1 MSPLDTIRS
10 IGRPLAY
17 YPAMAKHV
25 GGVNAAIFL
34 GQLMYWDERTED
46 KLGVYKSSEQWEAET
61 GLTYKEQVNVRKKL
75 KALGLLI
82 ETNRRLEHRIYFKL
96 DHDAFNELMKQ
107 ITVDEPAAN
116 KTDSNTEEDGETPK
130 GNSPKEPKGDSPID
144 QRSFREQPNGSVP
157 TDPNGNSLIDTETTA
172 ETTTEN
178 ILGDESP
185 DEDFL
190 RSYLETSLAK
200 HTRENA
206 ISLIGLMQK
215 SAKPKKP
222 ENLLTLLLAFDR
234 FWCAGL
240 VKRSRATAVPAFV
253 KQLRVLQMRPDDFV
267 DMVVADIAAR
277 KTAQQIGI
285 DQLHPTTYL
294 NEQRWTDELLTTTN
308 QTQGAK
314 HGNFASQDYHA
325 GVTDDGSF

>member
-1 MSPLDTIRS
+1 
-10 IGRPLAY
+10 
-17 YPAMAKHV
+17 
-25 GGVNAAIFL
+25 
-34 GQLMYWDERTED
+34 
-46 KLGVYKSSEQWEAET
+46 
-61 GLTYKEQVNVRKKL
+61 

-130 GNSPKEPKGDSPID
+130 GNSPKEPKGDSPTD

-190 RSYLETSLAK
+190 RSYLETSPAK

-215 SAKPKKP
+215 SAKP
-222 ENLLTLLLAFDR
+222 
-234 FWCAGL
+234 
-240 VKRSRATAVPAFV
+240 
-253 KQLRVLQMRPDDFV
+253 
-267 DMVVADIAAR
+267 
-277 KTAQQIGI
+277 
-285 DQLHPTTYL
+285 
-294 NEQRWTDELLTTTN
+294 
-308 QTQGAK
+308 
-314 HGNFASQDYHA
+314 
-325 GVTDDGSF
+325 